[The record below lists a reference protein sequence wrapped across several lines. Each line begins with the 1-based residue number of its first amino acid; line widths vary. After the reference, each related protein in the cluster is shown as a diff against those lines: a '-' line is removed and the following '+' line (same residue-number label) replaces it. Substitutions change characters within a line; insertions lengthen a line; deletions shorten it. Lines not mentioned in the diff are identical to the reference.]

1 MSSSSCCCFRYKCN
15 FIAIGHAIRTQAFG
29 IIKGVRE
36 MDVSQI
42 VQVLVSAI
50 LGSASIYSM
59 MQNALLLAVGFMIVL
74 YGIGILFDYK
84 SNKIPIKEAKFVLV
98 EQ

>member
-1 MSSSSCCCFRYKCN
+1 
-15 FIAIGHAIRTQAFG
+15 
-29 IIKGVRE
+29 